1 MRPSRPEEPKD
12 LTRDAKAFTAA
23 IRARAFAFLRGWSTG
38 RDEEALVAIDSPT
51 DDDGQPWT
59 PERLAAARE
68 AHRAEHPGGIR
79 LDPEARN
86 LRHTHV
92 EAVDE
97 GAGWLVRQMIVDADG
112 INDWVLELDADV
124 EGSRD
129 RGEPVLKL
137 LRLGPLV

>member
-1 MRPSRPEEPKD
+1 V
-12 LTRDAKAFTAA
+12 KAFTAA

-38 RDEEALVAIDSPT
+38 RDEEAFLAIDSPT

-59 PERLAAARE
+59 PERLGAARE
-68 AHRAEHPGGIR
+68 AHRAEHPGGVR

-92 EAVDE
+92 EPVDD
-97 GAGWLVRQMIVDADG
+97 GAGWLVQQMIVDADG
-112 INDWVLELDADV
+112 LNDWVLALDADLSA
-124 EGSRD
+124 SREI
-129 RGEPVLKL
+129 GEPVLKL